1 MAIKN
6 VILEPKAIESKR
18 NFMENNMKFYNKWP
32 FHIGVIIFSIISDQ
46 LTKLW
51 ALSRFTD
58 EAGNMTYEKI
68 PVIGELVRFQL
79 VFNKGAAFSSRPQDL
94 MPFLPPWLFF
104 LLISIVAAVALAW
117 FYKSIDKR
125 DYLSRL
131 GVVMILGGAV
141 GNFIDRMRMQMVVD
155 FIDCDFPDFIMTRF
169 PTFNVAD
176 SFVTVGV
183 ALVILSPVFLKKL
196 HKQIKEEK
204 DAEKN
209 SKENRV
215 EEEKDAEKNSKENR
229 EEEKVSS

>member
-1 MAIKN
+1 
-6 VILEPKAIESKR
+6 
-18 NFMENNMKFYNKWP
+18 MKFYNKWP
-32 FHIGVIIFSIISDQ
+32 FHLGLILFSIVADQ

-51 ALSRFTD
+51 AVARFTNETGAPNHEYID
-58 EAGNMTYEKI
+58 
-68 PVIGELVRFQL
+68 VIGSLVRFGL

-94 MPFLPPWLFF
+94 APFLPPWLFF
-104 LLISIVAAVALAW
+104 LLISVIATVVLLW

-125 DYLSRL
+125 DWMSRL

-141 GNFIDRMRMQMVVD
+141 GNFIDRMRLQMVVD

-183 ALVILSPVFLKKL
+183 AVVILSPVILKKV

-204 DAEKN
+204 
-209 SKENRV
+209 ENLKKAPPRP
-215 EEEKDAEKNSKENR
+215 EE
-229 EEEKVSS
+229 

>member
-1 MAIKN
+1 
-6 VILEPKAIESKR
+6 
-18 NFMENNMKFYNKWP
+18 MKFYNKWP
-32 FHIGVIIFSIISDQ
+32 FHIGVILFSIVADQ

-51 ALSRFTD
+51 TLARFTNETGAPNHD
-58 EAGNMTYEKI
+58 IIN
-68 PVIGELVRFQL
+68 VIGEFVRFQL

-104 LLISIVAAVALAW
+104 LLISVVATVVLLW

-125 DYLSRL
+125 DWMSRL

-141 GNFIDRMRMQMVVD
+141 GNFIDRMHLGMVVD
-155 FIDCDFPDFIMTRF
+155 FIDCDLPDFIMTRF

-183 ALVILSPVFLKKL
+183 AIVILSPVVLKKL

-204 DAEKN
+204 EIEKQKLADSKAPEANQESQESDATEP
-209 SKENRV
+209 
-215 EEEKDAEKNSKENR
+215 KD
-229 EEEKVSS
+229 

>member
-1 MAIKN
+1 
-6 VILEPKAIESKR
+6 
-18 NFMENNMKFYNKWP
+18 MKFYNKWP
-32 FHIGVIIFSIISDQ
+32 FHLGLILFSIVADQ

-51 ALSRFTD
+51 AVARFTNETGAPNHEYID
-58 EAGNMTYEKI
+58 
-68 PVIGELVRFQL
+68 VIGSLVRFGL

-94 MPFLPPWLFF
+94 APFLPPWLFF
-104 LLISIVAAVALAW
+104 LLISIVATVVLLW

-125 DYLSRL
+125 DWMSRL

-141 GNFIDRMRMQMVVD
+141 GNFIDRMRLQMVVD

-183 ALVILSPVFLKKL
+183 AVVILSPVILKKI

-204 DAEKN
+204 
-209 SKENRV
+209 ENLKKATPRP
-215 EEEKDAEKNSKENR
+215 EE
-229 EEEKVSS
+229 